1 MQRMKRSGPKLLC
14 ILLLLSLLLSLTA
27 CGKQANQLEK
37 TAGYLQAQI
46 AAPGTGSVGGDWLI
60 FGLARSGVKVPQKY
74 FDAYYENVEAAV
86 REKNGVLSD
95 RKYTEYSRT
104 VLALT
109 AIGKNPVDVAGFD
122 LLKPLADFEQVTK
135 QGINGTIFAL
145 LAMDSGKYEIP
156 ENPDAAVQ
164 ATRQMYVDELLARE
178 LPDGGWTLTGGEP
191 DVDITAMT
199 LQALAK
205 YRDQA
210 DVTAAVERGLAVL
223 SSLQEPDGGYVSW
236 GSSNSESVAQVLVAL
251 TELGVP
257 LDDERFTKNGIT
269 VEDAL
274 LRFAQENGAFVH
286 VRDGS
291 GGDDEMA
298 TEQAFYALA
307 AIHRAETGETTL
319 YDMTDVMQ

>member
-1 MQRMKRSGPKLLC
+1 MKRSGSKLLC

-27 CGKQANQLEK
+27 CGKPETQLEK

-46 AAPGTGSVGGDWLI
+46 AEPGTGSVGGDWLI

-109 AIGKNPVDVAGFD
+109 AIGKNPADVAGFD
-122 LLKPLADFEQVTK
+122 LLKPLADFEQVTR

-145 LAMDSGKYEIP
+145 LALDSGNYEIP

-164 ATRQMYVDELLARE
+164 ATRQMYVDELLARA

-210 DVTAAVERGLAVL
+210 DVPAAVERGLAVL

-236 GSSNSESVAQVLVAL
+236 GSSNSESVAQVIVAL

-291 GGDDEMA
+291 GGDDGMA

>member
-1 MQRMKRSGPKLLC
+1 MKRSGSKLLC

-27 CGKQANQLEK
+27 CGKPETQLEK

-46 AAPGTGSVGGDWLI
+46 AEPGTGSVGGDWLI

-109 AIGKNPVDVAGFD
+109 AIGKNPADVAGFD
-122 LLKPLADFEQVTK
+122 LLKPLADFEQVTR

-164 ATRQMYVDELLARE
+164 STRQMYVDELLARE

-291 GGDDEMA
+291 GGDDGMA

>member
-1 MQRMKRSGPKLLC
+1 MKRSGSKLLC

-27 CGKQANQLEK
+27 CGKPETQLEK

-46 AAPGTGSVGGDWLI
+46 AEPGTGSVGGDWLI

-109 AIGKNPVDVAGFD
+109 AIGKNPADVAGFD

-145 LAMDSGKYEIP
+145 LALDSGNYEMP
-156 ENPDAAVQ
+156 EDPDAAVQ
-164 ATRQMYVDELLARE
+164 ATRQMYVDELLARA

-236 GSSNSESVAQVLVAL
+236 GSSNSESVAQVIVAL

-291 GGDDEMA
+291 GGDDGMA

>member
-1 MQRMKRSGPKLLC
+1 MKRSGPKLLC

-145 LAMDSGKYEIP
+145 LAMDSGQYEIP

>member
-1 MQRMKRSGPKLLC
+1 MKRSGSKLLC
-14 ILLLLSLLLSLTA
+14 ILLLLSLLLSMTA
-27 CGKQANQLEK
+27 GGKPETQLEK

-46 AAPGTGSVGGDWLI
+46 AEPGTGSVGGDWLI

-109 AIGKNPVDVAGFD
+109 AIGKNPADVAGFD
-122 LLKPLADFEQVTK
+122 LLKPLADFEQVTR

-145 LAMDSGKYEIP
+145 LALDSGNYEIP

-164 ATRQMYVDELLARE
+164 ATRQMYVDELLARA

-236 GSSNSESVAQVLVAL
+236 GSSNSESVAQVIVAL

-291 GGDDEMA
+291 GGDDGMA

>member
-1 MQRMKRSGPKLLC
+1 MKRSGSKLLC

-27 CGKQANQLEK
+27 CGKPETQLEK

-46 AAPGTGSVGGDWLI
+46 AEPGTGSVGGDWLI

-109 AIGKNPVDVAGFD
+109 AIGKNPADVAGFD
-122 LLKPLADFEQVTK
+122 LLKPLADFEQVTR

-145 LAMDSGKYEIP
+145 LALDSGNYEIP

-164 ATRQMYVDELLARE
+164 ATRQMYVDELLARA

-236 GSSNSESVAQVLVAL
+236 GSSNSESVAQVIVAL

-274 LRFAQENGAFVH
+274 LRFAQESGAFVH
-286 VRDGS
+286 VLDG
-291 GGDDEMA
+291 GGDDGMA

-307 AIHRAETGETTL
+307 SIHRAETGETTL

>member
-1 MQRMKRSGPKLLC
+1 MKRSGSKLLC

-27 CGKQANQLEK
+27 CGKPETQLEK

-46 AAPGTGSVGGDWLI
+46 AEPGTGSVGGDWLI

-109 AIGKNPVDVAGFD
+109 AIGKNPADVAGFD
-122 LLKPLADFEQVTK
+122 LLKPLADFEQVTR

-145 LAMDSGKYEIP
+145 LALDSGNYEIP

-164 ATRQMYVDELLARE
+164 ATRQMYVDELLARA

-223 SSLQEPDGGYVSW
+223 SSLQEPDGGYTSW
-236 GSSNSESVAQVLVAL
+236 GSSNSESVAQVIVAL

-291 GGDDEMA
+291 GGNDGMA

>member
-1 MQRMKRSGPKLLC
+1 MKKLLS
-14 ILLLLSLLLSLTA
+14 LLLPLALLLSLTA
-27 CGKQANQLEK
+27 CGKPETQLEK

-46 AAPGTGSVGGDWLI
+46 AEPGTGSVGGDWLI

-109 AIGKNPVDVAGFD
+109 AIGKNPADVAGYD
-122 LLKPLADFEQVTK
+122 LLKPLADFEQVTR

-145 LAMDSGKYEIP
+145 LALDSGNYEIP

-164 ATRQMYVDELLARE
+164 ATRQMYVDELLTRE

-205 YRDQA
+205 YHDQE
-210 DVTAAVERGLAVL
+210 DVAAAVERGLAVL
-223 SSLQEPDGGYVSW
+223 SSLQEPDGAYLSW
-236 GSSNSESVAQVLVAL
+236 DEENSESVCQVIVAL
-251 TELGVP
+251 TELGIS
-257 LDDERFTKNGIT
+257 LDDERFVKNGQT
-269 VEDAL
+269 LPQVLE
-274 LRFAQENGAFVH
+274 RFACE
-286 VRDGS
+286 DGS
-291 GGDDEMA
+291 YRHSLNGGGDEMA
-298 TEQAFYALA
+298 TEQALYALA

>member
-1 MQRMKRSGPKLLC
+1 MKRSGSKLLC

-27 CGKQANQLEK
+27 CGKPETQLEK

-46 AAPGTGSVGGDWLI
+46 AEPGTGSVGGDWLI

-104 VLALT
+104 GLALT
-109 AIGKNPVDVAGFD
+109 AIGKNPADVAGFD
-122 LLKPLADFEQVTK
+122 LLKPLADFEQVTR

-145 LAMDSGKYEIP
+145 LALDSGNYEIP

-164 ATRQMYVDELLARE
+164 ATRQMYVDELLARA

-236 GSSNSESVAQVLVAL
+236 GSSNSESVAQVIVAL

-291 GGDDEMA
+291 GGDDGMA

>member
-1 MQRMKRSGPKLLC
+1 MKRSGSKLLC

-27 CGKQANQLEK
+27 CGKPETQLEK

-74 FDAYYENVEAAV
+74 FDTYYENVEAAV

-109 AIGKNPVDVAGFD
+109 AIGKNPADVAGFD
-122 LLKPLADFEQVTK
+122 LLKPLADFEQVTR

-145 LAMDSGKYEIP
+145 LALDSGNYEIP

-164 ATRQMYVDELLARE
+164 ATRQMYVDELLARA

-205 YRDQA
+205 YREQPDA
-210 DVTAAVERGLAVL
+210 AAAVERGLAVL

-236 GSSNSESVAQVLVAL
+236 GSSNSESVAQVIVAL

-257 LDDERFTKNGIT
+257 LSDERFVKNDVT
-269 VEDAL
+269 VADAL

-291 GGDDEMA
+291 GGDDGMA

>member
-1 MQRMKRSGPKLLC
+1 MKRSGSKLLC

-27 CGKQANQLEK
+27 CGKPETQLEK

-46 AAPGTGSVGGDWLI
+46 AEPGTGSVGGDWLI

>member
-1 MQRMKRSGPKLLC
+1 MKRSGSKLLC

-27 CGKQANQLEK
+27 CGKPETQLEK

-46 AAPGTGSVGGDWLI
+46 AEPGTGSVGGDWLI

-109 AIGKNPVDVAGFD
+109 AIGKNPADVAGFD
-122 LLKPLADFEQVTK
+122 LLKPLADFEQVTR

-145 LAMDSGKYEIP
+145 LALDSGNYEIP

-164 ATRQMYVDELLARE
+164 ATRQMYVDELLARA

-210 DVTAAVERGLAVL
+210 DVTAAVGRGLAVL

-236 GSSNSESVAQVLVAL
+236 GSSNSESVAQVIVAL

-291 GGDDEMA
+291 GGDDGMA

>member
-1 MQRMKRSGPKLLC
+1 MKRSGPKLLG

>member
-1 MQRMKRSGPKLLC
+1 MKRSGSKLLC

-27 CGKQANQLEK
+27 CGKPETQLEK

-46 AAPGTGSVGGDWLI
+46 AEPGTGSVGGDWLI

-109 AIGKNPVDVAGFD
+109 AIGKNPADVAGFD
-122 LLKPLADFEQVTK
+122 LLKPLADFEQVTR

-145 LAMDSGKYEIP
+145 LALDSGNYEIP

-164 ATRQMYVDELLARE
+164 ATRQMYVDELLARA

-236 GSSNSESVAQVLVAL
+236 GSSNSESVAQVIVAL

-257 LDDERFTKNGIT
+257 LDDERFTKNDLT

-274 LRFAQENGAFVH
+274 LRFAQESGAFVH
-286 VRDGS
+286 VLDG
-291 GGDDEMA
+291 GGDDGMA

-307 AIHRAETGETTL
+307 SIHRAETGKTTL

>member
-1 MQRMKRSGPKLLC
+1 MKRSGPKLLC

-257 LDDERFTKNGIT
+257 LDDERFTKNDIT

>member
-1 MQRMKRSGPKLLC
+1 MKRSGSKLLC

-27 CGKQANQLEK
+27 CGKPETQLEK

-46 AAPGTGSVGGDWLI
+46 AEPGTGSVGGDWLI

-109 AIGKNPVDVAGFD
+109 AIGKNPADVAGFD
-122 LLKPLADFEQVTK
+122 LLKPLADFEQVTR

-145 LAMDSGKYEIP
+145 LALDSGNYEIP

-164 ATRQMYVDELLARE
+164 ATRQMYVDELLARA

-236 GSSNSESVAQVLVAL
+236 GSSNSESVAQVIVAL

-257 LDDERFTKNGIT
+257 LDDERFTMNGIT

-291 GGDDEMA
+291 GGDDGMA

>member
-1 MQRMKRSGPKLLC
+1 MKRSGSKLLC

-60 FGLARSGVKVPQKY
+60 FGLARSGVKVSQKY

-109 AIGKNPVDVAGFD
+109 AIGKNPADVAGYD

-145 LAMDSGKYEIP
+145 LALDSGKYEIP

-205 YRDQA
+205 YRGQA
-210 DVTAAVERGLAVL
+210 EVEAAVERGLAVL

-236 GSSNSESVAQVLVAL
+236 GSSNSESVAQVIVAL

-291 GGDDEMA
+291 GGDDGMA

-319 YDMTDVMQ
+319 YDLTDVMQ

>member
-1 MQRMKRSGPKLLC
+1 MKRSGSKLLC

-27 CGKQANQLEK
+27 CGKPETQLEK

-74 FDAYYENVEAAV
+74 FDTYYENVEAAV

-109 AIGKNPVDVAGFD
+109 AIGKNPADVAGFD

-145 LAMDSGKYEIP
+145 LALDSGNYEMP
-156 ENPDAAVQ
+156 EDPDAAVQ

-178 LPDGGWTLTGGEP
+178 LPDGGWTLAGGEP

-199 LQALAK
+199 VQALAK
-205 YRDQA
+205 YREQPDA
-210 DVTAAVERGLAVL
+210 AAAVERGLAVL

-236 GSSNSESVAQVLVAL
+236 GSSNSESVAQVIVAL

-257 LDDERFTKNGIT
+257 LSDERFVKNDVT
-269 VEDAL
+269 VADAL

-307 AIHRAETGETTL
+307 AIHRAVTGETTL

>member
-1 MQRMKRSGPKLLC
+1 MKRSGSKLLC

-27 CGKQANQLEK
+27 CGKPETQLEK

-46 AAPGTGSVGGDWLI
+46 AEPGTGSVGGDWLI

-109 AIGKNPVDVAGFD
+109 AIGKNPADVAGFD
-122 LLKPLADFEQVTK
+122 LLKPLADFEQVTR

-145 LAMDSGKYEIP
+145 LALDSGNYEIP

-164 ATRQMYVDELLARE
+164 ATRQMYVDELLARA

-205 YRDQA
+205 YREQPDA
-210 DVTAAVERGLAVL
+210 AAAVERGLAVL

-236 GSSNSESVAQVLVAL
+236 GSSNSESVAQVIVAL

-291 GGDDEMA
+291 GGDDGMA

>member
-1 MQRMKRSGPKLLC
+1 MKRSGPKLLC

-236 GSSNSESVAQVLVAL
+236 GSSNSESVAQVIVAL

-257 LDDERFTKNGIT
+257 LDDERFVKNGVT

-274 LRFAQENGAFVH
+274 LRFAQESGAFVH
-286 VRDGS
+286 VLDGS
-291 GGDDEMA
+291 GGDDGMA

-307 AIHRAETGETTL
+307 AIHRAKTGKTTL

>member
-1 MQRMKRSGPKLLC
+1 MKRSGSKLLC

-27 CGKQANQLEK
+27 CGKPETQLEK

-46 AAPGTGSVGGDWLI
+46 AEPGTGSVGGDWLI

-109 AIGKNPVDVAGFD
+109 AIGKNPADVAGFD
-122 LLKPLADFEQVTK
+122 LLKPLADFEQVTR

-145 LAMDSGKYEIP
+145 LALDSGNYEIP

-164 ATRQMYVDELLARE
+164 ATRQMYVDELLARA

-236 GSSNSESVAQVLVAL
+236 GSSNSESVAQVIVAL

-291 GGDDEMA
+291 GGDDGMA
-298 TEQAFYALA
+298 TEQAFDALA

>member
-1 MQRMKRSGPKLLC
+1 MKRSGSKLLC

-27 CGKQANQLEK
+27 CGKPETQLEK

-46 AAPGTGSVGGDWLI
+46 AEPGTGSVGGDWLI

-109 AIGKNPVDVAGFD
+109 AIGKNPADLAGFD
-122 LLKPLADFEQVTK
+122 LLKPLADFEQVTR

-145 LAMDSGKYEIP
+145 LALDSGNYEIP

-164 ATRQMYVDELLARE
+164 ATRQMYVDELLARA

-236 GSSNSESVAQVLVAL
+236 GSSNSESVAQVIVAL

-291 GGDDEMA
+291 GGDDGMA

>member
-1 MQRMKRSGPKLLC
+1 MKRSGSKLLC

-27 CGKQANQLEK
+27 CGKPETQLEK

-74 FDAYYENVEAAV
+74 FDTYYENVEAAV

-109 AIGKNPVDVAGFD
+109 AIGKNPADVAGFD

-135 QGINGTIFAL
+135 QGIHGTIFAL
-145 LAMDSGKYEIP
+145 LALDSGNYEMP
-156 ENPDAAVQ
+156 EDPDAAVQ

-178 LPDGGWTLTGGEP
+178 LPDGGWTLAGGEP

-199 LQALAK
+199 VQALAK
-205 YRDQA
+205 YREQPDA
-210 DVTAAVERGLAVL
+210 AAAVERGLAVL

-236 GSSNSESVAQVLVAL
+236 GSSNSESVAQVIVAL

-257 LDDERFTKNGIT
+257 LSDERFVKNDVT
-269 VEDAL
+269 VADAL

-286 VRDGS
+286 VRDGR

>member
-1 MQRMKRSGPKLLC
+1 MKRSGSKLLC

-27 CGKQANQLEK
+27 CGKPETQLEK

-46 AAPGTGSVGGDWLI
+46 AEPGTGSVGGDWLI

-74 FDAYYENVEAAV
+74 FAAYYENVEAAV

-109 AIGKNPVDVAGFD
+109 AIGKNPADVAGFD
-122 LLKPLADFEQVTK
+122 LLKPLADFEQVTR

-145 LAMDSGKYEIP
+145 LALDSGNYEIP

-164 ATRQMYVDELLARE
+164 ATRQMYVDELLARA

-236 GSSNSESVAQVLVAL
+236 GSSNSESVAQVIVAL

-291 GGDDEMA
+291 GGDDGMA

>member
-1 MQRMKRSGPKLLC
+1 MKRSGSKLLC

-27 CGKQANQLEK
+27 CGKPETQLEK

-109 AIGKNPVDVAGFD
+109 AIGKNPADVAGFD

-145 LAMDSGKYEIP
+145 LALDSGNYEMP
-156 ENPDAAVQ
+156 EDPDAAVQ

-178 LPDGGWTLTGGEP
+178 LPDGGWTLAGGEP

-199 LQALAK
+199 VQALAK
-205 YRDQA
+205 YREQPDA
-210 DVTAAVERGLAVL
+210 AAAVERGLAVL

-236 GSSNSESVAQVLVAL
+236 GSSNSESVAQVIVAL

-257 LDDERFTKNGIT
+257 LSDERFVKNDVT
-269 VEDAL
+269 VADAL
-274 LRFAQENGAFVH
+274 LRF
-286 VRDGS
+286 
-291 GGDDEMA
+291 
-298 TEQAFYALA
+298 ALA

>member
-1 MQRMKRSGPKLLC
+1 MKRSGSKLLC

-27 CGKQANQLEK
+27 CGKPETQLEK

-46 AAPGTGSVGGDWLI
+46 AEPGTGSVGGDWLI

-109 AIGKNPVDVAGFD
+109 AIGKNPADVAGFD
-122 LLKPLADFEQVTK
+122 LLKPLADFEQVTR

-145 LAMDSGKYEIP
+145 LALDSGNYEIP

-164 ATRQMYVDELLARE
+164 ATRQMYVDELLARA

-236 GSSNSESVAQVLVAL
+236 GSGNSESVAQVIVAL

-291 GGDDEMA
+291 GGDDGMA